1 VGGERATAP
10 HFGGIF
16 YWIAFTSSGTPDNRP
31 LSGRSHKFS
40 VKYRN
45 DAGFYKELSAARTLF
60 FGKGPGGGLSRHRP
74 AGDLRSATHPCRLAS
89 WLLLEI
95 GRRCADRPS
104 HPMPPESN
112 VPPDHSNS
120 TDDDHRVV
128 PFRPRGGG
136 PRRDGWSWHTRP
148 PQPPAPPVPDLGK
161 YEGGDYDDNYRHRM
175 MVNLAALGFTAVLA
189 VVGVWLVI
197 QLADLRKN
205 QDCVLSGRRNCAP
218 IDVNAQER

>member
-1 VGGERATAP
+1 
-10 HFGGIF
+10 
-16 YWIAFTSSGTPDNRP
+16 
-31 LSGRSHKFS
+31 
-40 VKYRN
+40 
-45 DAGFYKELSAARTLF
+45 
-60 FGKGPGGGLSRHRP
+60 
-74 AGDLRSATHPCRLAS
+74 
-89 WLLLEI
+89 
-95 GRRCADRPS
+95 
-104 HPMPPESN
+104 

-136 PRRDGWSWHTRP
+136 PRRDGWSWHARP

-175 MVNLAALGFTAVLA
+175 MVNLAALGFTVLLA

-205 QDCVLSGRRNCAP
+205 QDCVLSGRRDCAP

>member
-1 VGGERATAP
+1 
-10 HFGGIF
+10 
-16 YWIAFTSSGTPDNRP
+16 
-31 LSGRSHKFS
+31 
-40 VKYRN
+40 
-45 DAGFYKELSAARTLF
+45 
-60 FGKGPGGGLSRHRP
+60 
-74 AGDLRSATHPCRLAS
+74 
-89 WLLLEI
+89 
-95 GRRCADRPS
+95 
-104 HPMPPESN
+104 MPP
-112 VPPDHSNS
+112 DQSNS

-136 PRRDGWSWHTRP
+136 PRRDGWSWHARP
-148 PQPPAPPVPDLGK
+148 PQPPTPPVPDLGK